1 MVRLAIYSFA
11 LMMDTILSSVFFVCM
26 VRLADMQ
33 ASALAVASFMS
44 VWAIAYMIASLTAGG
59 LVTKHNAG
67 WILVGSCVVSTIVS
81 AGYVLIPGMA
91 AMYLLG
97 IVQGCATAF
106 FFTPFQ
112 FFMKLLDE
120 NQKKSITHSTG
131 LYTFSWSMGFALG
144 PFIAGF
150 LWVHFGWQSCHLVNG
165 LLAVIMACGILR
177 LKRFAEAAPTIQAAE
192 TPVAD
197 RYADMPDLAW
207 MAWVFSGLGCA
218 IMALVRSVFPSS
230 AADFDIS
237 KPGQGTTLL
246 ILSATQA
253 LVGLSLGRGKMW
265 MYKPIPIALFGLCG
279 LAGLALFAAADST
292 LPFYL
297 AAACFG
303 VYSGAF
309 YFYFVFHSLVH
320 PTRAARYVSVNEAIV
335 GLTSIGGPFV
345 GGAIGDQFGLAA
357 PYLAA
362 MVVLATAIPLQAVW
376 HNRSRQEVHTVPIVA
391 PPRSRDRFSPGGV
404 RLEQDAVTQP
414 AETR

>member
-1 MVRLAIYSFA
+1 MEADALMVRLAIYSFA

-59 LVTKHNAG
+59 LVTKRNAG
-67 WILVGSCVVSTIVS
+67 WILVGSCVVSTVVS

-165 LLAVIMACGILR
+165 LLAVIMACGIVR

-197 RYADMPDLAW
+197 HYADMPDLAW
-207 MAWVFSGLGCA
+207 MAWVFGGLGCA
-218 IMALVRSVFPSS
+218 IMALIRSVFPSS
-230 AADFDIS
+230 AVAFDLS
-237 KPGQGTTLL
+237 KPDQGTTFL
-246 ILSATQA
+246 ILSVTQA
-253 LVGLSLGRGKMW
+253 LVGLGLGRGRLW
-265 MYKPIPIALFGLCG
+265 MYRPVPVALFGLWG
-279 LAGLALFAAADST
+279 LAGLGLFATADAAIS
-292 LPFYL
+292 FYL

-335 GLTSIGGPFV
+335 GLTSIGGPFI
-345 GGAIGDQFGLAA
+345 GGAIGDRFGLPAS
-357 PYLAA
+357 YLTA
-362 MVVLATAIPLQAVW
+362 MVVLAMAITIQALRHARNMSAV
-376 HNRSRQEVHTVPIVA
+376 RRASVLE
-391 PPRSRDRFSPGGV
+391 PPKS
-404 RLEQDAVTQP
+404 
-414 AETR
+414 